1 MPASETEASDLHSEV
16 ERLRAKVRQLRD
28 GRDDLSY
35 VFVMTY
41 GRSGS
46 TLLMG
51 LLNTLPGYLI
61 RGENDDA
68 LRFLHDFH
76 TTCVARSQHWP
87 VDRVRRR
94 TDAFYGIGDFPPA
107 LSLADIRK
115 LALDTLLRPKP
126 ETRVTGFKEI
136 RWWRHDDLPA
146 YVAWLR
152 EVFPGA
158 RFLVNTRNHADVLQS
173 KWWAKGGDNS
183 EHLADI
189 ERRLLEAAAGL
200 GDAAYRVHF
209 DDYVADPGVLAPM
222 FAWLGEEY
230 DEASVRA
237 TMERKHSV

>member
-1 MPASETEASDLHSEV
+1 MSVV
-16 ERLRAKVRQLRD
+16 EELRAVVARLRAKVKQLRD
-28 GRDDLSY
+28 GGDQLSY
-35 VFVMTY
+35 IFVMTY

-51 LLNTLPGYLI
+51 LLNTIPGYLI

-76 TTCVARSQHWP
+76 RTCVDRSAYWP
-87 VDRVRRR
+87 IDRVRRK

-107 LSLADIRK
+107 LSIADTRRLAV
-115 LALDTLLRPKP
+115 DTLLRPKP

-136 RWWRHDDLPA
+136 RWWRHDDLDA

-158 RFLVNTRNHADVLQS
+158 RFLVNTRDHADVLKS
-173 KWWAKGGDNS
+173 KWWAKGDDKS
-183 EHLADI
+183 AHLADI
-189 ERRLLEAAAGL
+189 ERRLLETADRL

-209 DDYVADPGVLAPM
+209 DDYVADPSVLAPM

-230 DEASVRA
+230 DDAEVRA

>member
-1 MPASETEASDLHSEV
+1 MSEVELLRAEV
-16 ERLRAKVRQLRD
+16 ERLRAKVKILRD
-28 GRDDLSY
+28 GGDDLSY

-51 LLNTLPGYLI
+51 LLNTIPGYLI

-68 LRFLHDFH
+68 LRFLFDFH
-76 TTCVARSQHWP
+76 RTCVSRSSYWP
-87 VDRVRRR
+87 VERVRRK

-107 LSLADIRK
+107 LSLADTRR
-115 LALDTLLRPKP
+115 LAVDTLLRPRP
-126 ETRVTGFKEI
+126 DTRVTGFKEI
-136 RWWRHDDLPA
+136 RWWRHNDLDA

-158 RFLVNTRNHADVLQS
+158 RFLLNTRNHADVLKS
-173 KWWAKGGDNS
+173 KWWAKGDDKS
-183 EHLADI
+183 EHLAEI
-189 ERRLLEAAAGL
+189 ERRLLETAAGL

-209 DDYVADPGVLAPM
+209 DDYVADPSTLAPM

-230 DEASVRA
+230 DAESVRA
-237 TMERKHSV
+237 TMARKHSV